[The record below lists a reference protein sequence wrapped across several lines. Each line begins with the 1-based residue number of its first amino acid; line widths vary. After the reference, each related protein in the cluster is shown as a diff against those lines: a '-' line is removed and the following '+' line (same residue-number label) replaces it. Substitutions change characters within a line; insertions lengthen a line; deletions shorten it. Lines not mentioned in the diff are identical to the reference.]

1 MIYTLII
8 KGECEMLPPC
18 LNVGLFCVH
27 LIRTFMH
34 IQLER
39 IPKKYILQHY
49 TYSARQDVVFS
60 RDDRKMSGKDG
71 ETKSYR
77 QKTLLKKAMKV
88 VNHASM
94 SKAGSDKALD
104 IMDELL
110 ELLGHLEPDIGC
122 DDVGGAST
130 GEANHVGVV
139 FYTII
144 VHFIH
149 NLIIANCDN

>member
-1 MIYTLII
+1 
-8 KGECEMLPPC
+8 
-18 LNVGLFCVH
+18 VH

-39 IPKKYILQHY
+39 IPKEYILQRY
-49 TYSARQDVVFS
+49 TYSARQYVVFS

-77 QKTLLKKAMKV
+77 QKMLLKKAMKV

-104 IMDELL
+104 TMDELL
-110 ELLGHLEPDIGC
+110 EMLRRLEPDIGC
-122 DDVGGAST
+122 EDAGGAST
-130 GEANHVGVV
+130 GEGNHVGVV
-139 FYTII
+139 LYKIV
-144 VHFIH
+144 VHFIR
-149 NLIIANCDN
+149 NLIIANCKN

>member
-1 MIYTLII
+1 
-8 KGECEMLPPC
+8 MLHPC

-39 IPKKYILQHY
+39 IPKEYILQRY
-49 TYSARQDVVFS
+49 TYSARQDVIFS

-77 QKTLLKKAMKV
+77 QKMLLKKAMKV
-88 VNHASM
+88 VNHASV

-104 IMDELL
+104 TMDELL
-110 ELLGHLEPDIGC
+110 EMLGRLEPDIGC
-122 DDVGGAST
+122 DDAGGAST
-130 GEANHVGVV
+130 GEGNHVGVV
-139 FYTII
+139 LYKI
-144 VHFIH
+144 VVYFIQ
-149 NLIIANCDN
+149 NLIIANCKN

>member
-1 MIYTLII
+1 
-8 KGECEMLPPC
+8 MLYPC

-39 IPKKYILQHY
+39 IPKEYILQRY

-60 RDDRKMSGKDG
+60 RDDKKMSGKDG

-77 QKTLLKKAMKV
+77 QKMLLKKAMKV

-94 SKAGSDKALD
+94 SKALD
-104 IMDELL
+104 TMDELL
-110 ELLGHLEPDIGC
+110 EMLGRLEPDIGC
-122 DDVGGAST
+122 EDAGGAST
-130 GEANHVGVV
+130 GEGNHVGVLL
-139 FYTII
+139 YKI
-144 VHFIH
+144 VENFIQ
-149 NLIIANCDN
+149 NLIIANCKN